1 MTPWLDGDALRRLIP
16 HAGRMCLL
24 DSVLRWD
31 DDTIHCRSGSHRH
44 VDHPLR
50 AQGRLA
56 ALHLIEYGA
65 QAMAVHG
72 GLLAQA
78 QGGVARAG
86 LLVSVR
92 DAVLE
97 VDRLDDIADDLDVIA
112 TRRVAGTGGWLYA
125 FDIRAAQRQL
135 AHGRVAVLPATTAGA

>member
-1 MTPWLDGDALRRLIP
+1 MTPSLDTAALRRLIP
-16 HAGRMCLL
+16 HAGSMCLL
-24 DSVLRWD
+24 DSVREWD
-31 DDTIHCRSGSHRH
+31 DDTIHCRSGSHRR

-78 QGGVARAG
+78 QGEAARAG

-92 DAVLE
+92 DVVLE
-97 VDRLDDIADDLDVIA
+97 VEWLDDIADDLEVIA
-112 TRRVAGTGGWLYA
+112 TRRVAGSGGWLYA
-125 FDIRAAQRQL
+125 FDIRAALRPL
-135 AHGRVAVLPATTAGA
+135 AHGRVAVLPATTAEA